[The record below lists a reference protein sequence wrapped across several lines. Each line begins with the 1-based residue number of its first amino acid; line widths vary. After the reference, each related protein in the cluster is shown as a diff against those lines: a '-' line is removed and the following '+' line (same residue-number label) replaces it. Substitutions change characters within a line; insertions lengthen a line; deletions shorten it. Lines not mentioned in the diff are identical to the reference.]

1 MVIPDPQHLIVFIQ
15 LVYDDMDKYGLFLL
29 TNDQEPD
36 PAWVAVT
43 QNEHFWDFFYFGTF
57 KNPPKETME

>member
-1 MVIPDPQHLIVFIQ
+1 MDRTMEIPDQQHLIVFIQ

-36 PAWVAVT
+36 P
-43 QNEHFWDFFYFGTF
+43 
-57 KNPPKETME
+57 